1 MGCDLEVQNHDRLD
15 QDIKLFDV
23 MPTTIEDGIQDN
35 GDENMEDQIQNNVN
49 EKMVEDDSIISPST
63 SNPLLIQSENNSVEL
78 SLETL
83 TPFHYVADT
92 QNYVSTDIQCN
103 VSFTPNFDP
112 IVNPYT
118 LPPSTNRGQ
127 PPIK

>member
-1 MGCDLEVQNHDRLD
+1 MENCTKKSLYMAPNSWV
-15 QDIKLFDV
+15 
-23 MPTTIEDGIQDN
+23 EDGIQDN

-103 VSFTPNFDP
+103 VSFTP
-112 IVNPYT
+112 
-118 LPPSTNRGQ
+118 Q
-127 PPIK
+127 